1 MEVWVSDGLPI
12 PSENRGLVQPAASS
26 GSVRFNHREEVIKA
40 IRQAADVNNVIW
52 NFQLS

>member
-1 MEVWVSDGLPI
+1 MEAWVSPRLPI
-12 PSENRGLVQPAASS
+12 PSENRGLVHPAASS

-40 IRQAADVNNVIW
+40 IRQEADMNNVIW